1 MDNSHGYP
9 LVALSL
15 MRTLRYGYAMI
26 DAFAALADPTRRQLL
41 DRLRAEGGLT
51 LTQLQADL
59 PMTRQAVAK
68 HLAVLEA
75 AELVA
80 TQRDGR
86 CKRHWLNPMPLA
98 KIARRWLGRFEEVP
112 LGMMAGYGGGAAL
125 RDR

>member
-1 MDNSHGYP
+1 
-9 LVALSL
+9 
-15 MRTLRYGYAMI
+15 MI

-112 LGMMAGYGGGAAL
+112 LGKMAGYGRLQPSRAGIGRKSARETMASS
-125 RDR
+125 